1 MEMLSRQ
8 IGSCLLGMLMTS
20 NVIASDISSNP
31 RSLIPI
37 QVIADAQNN
46 TVPQMPIIATSD
58 SILSESQLLTPEE
71 VAEQQ
76 KLTELNK
83 RAYTLTYTSK
93 TKGPALE
100 NVTVKGQVFQGG
112 KPISYFE
119 VKTNEEGKFAF
130 DKDYGKNAAI
140 DLFHISGQE
149 KMKVNCQGSAVPGS
163 QELKISCTPKKLG
176 YSQ

>member
-1 MEMLSRQ
+1 MEMLSKQ
-8 IGSCLLGMLMTS
+8 IGTCLVGMLIANT
-20 NVIASDISSNP
+20 VIASEISSNP
-31 RSLIPI
+31 PSLIPV

-46 TVPQMPIIATSD
+46 TVPPMPIIATSD

-83 RAYTLTYTSK
+83 RAYTLVYTTK
-93 TKGPALE
+93 TKGPTLE
-100 NVTVKGQVFQGG
+100 NVTIKGQVFQGG
-112 KPISYFE
+112 KPISFFE

-163 QELKISCTPKKLG
+163 QEVKISCTPKRLG